1 MDVARVFRA
10 EHGRA
15 VAAVTRF
22 VGDLTLAE
30 DAVQDA
36 FVEALRTWPERGE
49 PANPGAWITTV
60 ARRRAL
66 DRIRRE
72 TARDGKEIAA
82 VRCGDVPGALGD
94 EVPWVRDD
102 ELRLLFTCCHPALA
116 PDAQVALTLRLVC
129 GLTTA
134 EIARAFLQTESTV
147 TRRLSR
153 AKAKIRDAG
162 IPFRSPPEHLLPER
176 VPQVTACIYL
186 VFTEGYSAT
195 SGDAPVREDLC
206 VEAIRL
212 GRLLCDLMPDQREAW
227 ALLALM
233 LLHDS
238 RRHERVGADGA
249 VRPLEEQDRGRWDGD
264 RIRDGLDALDRADG
278 SAGPYLPQAVIA
290 AVHACAPTW
299 NSTDW
304 ATIVGAYDRLLELS
318 GSPVVAVNRAVA
330 VGFRDG
336 WEAGLSALEAL
347 PDDPRLRRL
356 IEPVRA
362 DLLRRAGRWADAAD
376 AYRAAL
382 ETTGNEATARFLRR
396 RLEEVGR
403 SIVRAAGS

>member
-22 VGDLTLAE
+22 AGDLTLAE

-49 PANPGAWITTV
+49 PANPGAWITAV

-82 VRCGDVPGALGD
+82 VRCGDAPGVLGD

-195 SGDAPVREDLC
+195 SGDASVREDLC

-212 GRLLCDLMPDQREAW
+212 GRLLCGLMPGQREAW

-238 RRHERVGADGA
+238 RRHERVGTDGA
-249 VRPLEEQDRGRWDGD
+249 ARPLEEQDRGRWDGD

-403 SIVRAAGS
+403 SIVRADGS